1 MEKKILR
8 KLGKMSEWMFGTL
21 FIVCLFYNIMYASEH
36 AEAQN
41 LQDLYVN
48 VNEDGSNLT
57 QLFEVIENQ
66 TDLRFVYP
74 ASLTREIGIA
84 LFLPQDSVSVVDL
97 LTSIAA
103 ETGLWFRQMNSTI
116 AVNSENVWPDAE
128 IEEVITPNQVQDI
141 EVTGRV
147 VDAQTGEPLP
157 GVNVV
162 VLGSEETVGQII
174 GTQTNLDGEYSIRL
188 PEALNTIVFT
198 YIGYQRLEI
207 NISGRTVVNVQLQQD
222 IQMLDDVVVVGYGT
236 QRRVNLTGSVDQVT
250 SADLERR
257 PMQNL
262 TQ

>member
-1 MEKKILR
+1 
-8 KLGKMSEWMFGTL
+8 
-21 FIVCLFYNIMYASEH
+21 
-36 AEAQN
+36 
-41 LQDLYVN
+41 
-48 VNEDGSNLT
+48 
-57 QLFEVIENQ
+57 
-66 TDLRFVYP
+66 
-74 ASLTREIGIA
+74 
-84 LFLPQDSVSVVDL
+84 
-97 LTSIAA
+97 
-103 ETGLWFRQMNSTI
+103 MNCTT

-162 VLGSEETVGQII
+162 GLGSEETVGQII

-222 IQMLDDVVVVGYGT
+222 SKMLDEDDIDACG
-236 QRRVNLTGSVDQVT
+236 
-250 SADLERR
+250 
-257 PMQNL
+257 
-262 TQ
+262 